1 LSLEYPAAAGDERAT
16 SIIRRSLDSCTSTD
30 RPPYPAQMTTSPSA
44 TPSGLEAVFL
54 ENRPA
59 LLSRARGLG
68 AGDDAEDVLQD
79 VWIRLRSGTGPIVN
93 PRAYLF
99 RMVYTAVLDRRRGA
113 RRSAERENAWLDQD
127 EPVAREAAAPEAERR
142 LVARQAL
149 EVIAARLDALGDPA
163 ALIFR
168 RHRIGG
174 ETQRRIAED
183 LGMGLSTVEKH
194 LRRAYAVVLDVED
207 EA

>member
-1 LSLEYPAAAGDERAT
+1 LSLEYSAAARDERAT
-16 SIIRRSLDSCTSTD
+16 SIIRRSLASCTFPD
-30 RPPYPAQMTTSPSA
+30 RQPYPAQMTTSPSA

-113 RRSAERENAWLDQD
+113 RRSAERENAWLEQD
-127 EPVAREAAAPEAERR
+127 EPAARGGTAPEAERR

-149 EVIAARLDALGDPA
+149 EVIAARLEALGDPA